1 MKYSNDKNSFKM
13 SEREVKQMKIDK
25 QKFDL
30 ARARACMGPK
40 ELEAAGIPRGTLC
53 TALNGANV
61 RQETAGRL
69 AKADRKSVV

>member
-40 ELEAAGIPRGTLC
+40 ELEG
-53 TALNGANV
+53 
-61 RQETAGRL
+61 E
-69 AKADRKSVV
+69 K